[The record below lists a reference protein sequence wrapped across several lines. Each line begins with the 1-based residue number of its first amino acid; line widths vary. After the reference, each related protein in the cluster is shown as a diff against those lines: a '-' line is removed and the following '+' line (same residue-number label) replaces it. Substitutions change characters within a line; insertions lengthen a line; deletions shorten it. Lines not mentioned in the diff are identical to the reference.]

1 MKKITLFFSMACI
14 ASILSLT
21 ACQKEDVNASTP
33 ALEQEKSV
41 SSAQIVNAIDLQA
54 VGAVS
59 VYINGEELLNSLG
72 LGEVGIL
79 ELPSLVQD
87 VKLDVFTE
95 DGALLITSVVE
106 VLDTK
111 LLNLVLHLNEGGL
124 PDLSILQLDPTDLL
138 SGADLLGSGLG
149 LDGLLPKDLFG
160 INILDLS
167 SLDVD
172 NLLMELNLLN
182 GDGDVVGGLLEI
194 PEGILSGTI
203 LGNNAILKELTLL
216 ESTKS
221 LEDLLSDLTGTG
233 SVLEVLNLG
242 DILGFSN
249 LSGNPGNIL
258 ALESLFSSLFDG
270 LLGDLLGPLFG
281 GGSSDNPLSILENLD
296 LSSLDLAP
304 GHLYTLVIT
313 GNEINLKLML
323 IDNDLLGDNVITL

>member
-1 MKKITLFFSMACI
+1 MKKITLFFSIACI
-14 ASILSLT
+14 ASMLSLT
-21 ACQKEDVNASTP
+21 ACQKEDVKTSSP
-33 ALEQEKSV
+33 ALEQDDSG
-41 SSAQIVNAIDLQA
+41 SSAKIINAIDLQA

-59 VYINGEELLNSLG
+59 VYINGEELLSSLG
-72 LGEVGIL
+72 LGEIGIL

-95 DGALLITSVVE
+95 NGTLLVTSVVE
-106 VLDTK
+106 VLDSK

-124 PDLSILQLDPTDLL
+124 PDLSILQIDPADLL
-138 SGADLLGSGLG
+138 SGSDLLGSGLG

-182 GDGDVVGGLLEI
+182 GDGDIVGGLLEI

-203 LGNNAILKELTLL
+203 LGNSTILQELTLL

-233 SVLEVLNLG
+233 SVLDVLNLG

-249 LSGNPGNIL
+249 IGGSPGNLL
-258 ALESLFSSLFDG
+258 ALESLFSGLFDG

-281 GGSSDNPLSILENLD
+281 GGGSDNPLSVLENLD
-296 LSSLDLAP
+296 LSSLDLTA

-313 GNEINLKLML
+313 GDEINLKIML
-323 IDNDLLGDNVITL
+323 IDNNLLGDNVITL